1 MNKNREELKI
11 KIQKLFTEIRTQ
23 LNNREDELL
32 LEIDKKFDE
41 LYFKDEFIDEIE
53 KLPNKIKMYI
63 EKGKEINN
71 NNNNNHNLN
80 YINDCINIKNMIKD
94 INDINKNI
102 EKSKESKI
110 YNNIIFNNNEEK
122 EIKEIIKIFGKI
134 EIEKND
140 LYKDF
145 NIQNK
150 EPIHKL
156 KFHSRIVGSLTI
168 LNDRRLVS
176 GSQDCSI
183 IIYNKITFQPD
194 LIIKEHRV

>member
-80 YINDCINIKNMIKD
+80 YINDCINIENMIKD

-102 EKSKESKI
+102 VKV
-110 YNNIIFNNNEEK
+110 
-122 EIKEIIKIFGKI
+122 
-134 EIEKND
+134 KNQK
-140 LYKDF
+140 Y
-145 NIQNK
+145 I
-150 EPIHKL
+150 
-156 KFHSRIVGSLTI
+156 TI
-168 LNDRRLVS
+168 L
-176 GSQDCSI
+176 
-183 IIYNKITFQPD
+183 Y
-194 LIIKEHRV
+194 LIIMKKKK